1 MEIINEQVLIG
12 EQMTHVVVAEVKYFD
27 TWCPRCERFESV
39 QRPELVVAQLYGLQ
53 LWYVV
58 SDDLYDLNRII
69 LSYQHC
75 DIICHISSAMIM
87 KIFENST

>member
-1 MEIINEQVLIG
+1 MKIIR
-12 EQMTHVVVAEVKYFD
+12 THVVVTEVKYFD

-58 SDDLYDLNRII
+58 SDDLYDLNKR
-69 LSYQHC
+69 LLNYQYC
-75 DIICHISSAMIM
+75 DVTCHMSSAMTM
-87 KIFENST
+87 NKFENSS

>member
-12 EQMTHVVVAEVKYFD
+12 EQMTHVVVAEVKYFH
-27 TWCPRCERFESV
+27 TRCPRCERFESV

-58 SDDLYDLNRII
+58 SDDLYDLNKETPKLLPLRCFMPH
-69 LSYQHC
+69 LFSN
-75 DIICHISSAMIM
+75 DNEHI
-87 KIFENST
+87 

>member
-1 MEIINEQVLIG
+1 MKKLK
-12 EQMTHVVVAEVKYFD
+12 THVVVTEVKYFD

-53 LWYVV
+53 LRYVV
-58 SDDLYDLNRII
+58 SDDLYDLNKRL

-75 DIICHISSAMIM
+75 DATCHIPSAMTM
-87 KIFENST
+87 NIFENST